1 MKVALS
7 ISNNA
12 VGTEKSDLFSVPF
25 GVLLD
30 YFIAELIAVL
40 EIPVSLLSWRIE
52 MPACD
57 NDFKNLFLV

>member
-1 MKVALS
+1 MALS

-12 VGTEKSDLFSVPF
+12 VGTEKSALFSVPF